1 MDDIIT
7 TEEEAEEVSRR
18 RCRELLG
25 DEAEELSDEQL
36 DVIRQHARAMASVL
50 VEVFLSGES
59 RS

>member
-1 MDDIIT
+1 MDDILT

-25 DEAEELSDEQL
+25 DEAAELSNEEL
-36 DVIRQHARAMASVL
+36 DVIRQHAHAMASVL
-50 VEVFLSGES
+50 VEVFLSGKS